1 MNESMNTSSEFSDS
15 NRFNTMD
22 EDVLNYLST
31 LSSQQQKQLDDFV
44 RKEIL
49 FIFILLRGLS
59 KHVFCCYLKVDL
71 T

>member
-44 RKEIL
+44 RKKIL
-49 FIFILLRGLS
+49 FILVFAWTYNLS
-59 KHVFCCYLKVDL
+59 TIYLTCV